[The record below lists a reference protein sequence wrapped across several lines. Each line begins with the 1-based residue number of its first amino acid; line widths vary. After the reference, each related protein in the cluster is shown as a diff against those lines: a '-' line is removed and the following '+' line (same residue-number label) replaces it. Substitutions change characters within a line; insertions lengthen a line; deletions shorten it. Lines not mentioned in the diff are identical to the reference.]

1 MQRKAA
7 ESYKQASLLQQKVD
21 GEDFIQKDVCPK
33 AGDVILDLG
42 CGTGELSAY
51 LAELVG
57 SEGKVIGVDPDNERI
72 QLARES
78 HKQVKNLSFVE
89 GSASILPQTGLGPF
103 DIIFSNYALHFM
115 KNKKQVFNNMFNS
128 LKAGGKIAISYV
140 DCLPPFE
147 FNAYMLL
154 NPENGERICNE
165 MYQCETKTKIEHY
178 CSSAG
183 FQIVK
188 HDKFCA
194 SIVFESIQ
202 SLMKWHWSVTH
213 GVLDL
218 SFVTEERLQKYLAPY
233 VGENGK
239 PSLDFRGIKEESTV
253 YRLVGVKQGTNASEE
268 YNG

>member
-1 MQRKAA
+1 MI
-7 ESYKQASLLQQKVD
+7 YLV
-21 GEDFIQKDVCPK
+21 FIQTDVLRK

-42 CGTGELSAY
+42 CGTGELSAC

-57 SEGKVIGVDPDNERI
+57 PEGKVIGVDPDKERI
-72 QLARES
+72 LLAQES
-78 HKQVKNLSFVE
+78 DKQVKNLSFAE
-89 GSASILPQTGLGPF
+89 GSASILPQAGLGPF
-103 DIIFSNYALHFM
+103 DIIFSSFALHFM

-128 LKAGGKIAISYV
+128 LKAGGKITISYQ
-140 DCLPPFE
+140 DGLPPFE
-147 FNAYMLL
+147 FNGYTLL

-178 CSSAG
+178 LSSAG

-188 HDKFCA
+188 HDKLCA

-202 SLMKWHWSVTH
+202 SLLKWHWSFTH

-218 SFVTEERLQKYLAPY
+218 SLVNEERVQKYLAPY

-239 PSLDFRGIKEESTV
+239 PSLDFREIESQPKHYV
-253 YRLVGVKQGTNASEE
+253 
-268 YNG
+268 

>member
-7 ESYKQASLLQQKVD
+7 EGYQQASLLQQKVD

-128 LKAGGKIAISYV
+128 LKAGGKIAISYE

-147 FNAYMLL
+147 FNAYMLM
-154 NPENGERICNE
+154 NPENGERISVKRCTNVRP
-165 MYQCETKTKIEHY
+165 KPRSNI
-178 CSSAG
+178 
-183 FQIVK
+183 IVHQRDFK
-188 HDKFCA
+188 LSNMTNFAPHLLLNP
-194 SIVFESIQ
+194 SR
-202 SLMKWHWSVTH
+202 
-213 GVLDL
+213 VL
-218 SFVTEERLQKYLAPY
+218 
-233 VGENGK
+233 
-239 PSLDFRGIKEESTV
+239 
-253 YRLVGVKQGTNASEE
+253 
-268 YNG
+268 